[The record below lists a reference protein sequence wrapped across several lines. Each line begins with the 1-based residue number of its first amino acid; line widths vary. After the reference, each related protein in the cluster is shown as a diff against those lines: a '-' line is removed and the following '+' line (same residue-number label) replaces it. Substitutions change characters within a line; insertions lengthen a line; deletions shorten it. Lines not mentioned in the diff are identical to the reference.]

1 MTLPCD
7 VQRIARPIQRA
18 ARPLTELVR
27 HVVAVLRRE
36 GRSLLVA
43 DAIYNLLAAILLF
56 PLVGMLINQ
65 LVSLTGEPALAGED
79 LLTSLLSVRGGPLL
93 LLVVLISITMRTLDC
108 ATLMCIILGAD
119 QGFRIPPVAALL
131 FTLRGSWRILYVT
144 AKHLLLA
151 APVVIP
157 LLAVGYLVYRLLLGQ
172 YDINF
177 YLVERPWPFWAALAC
192 GGMLAA
198 TGFLLLVPVFRSWI
212 DMLPRTLFTG
222 RFSPRPGAAGPAR
235 GVWELMLCL
244 AVWGLSNFLL
254 ASLSGVLVTWG
265 GRELVRAAAAEPML
279 IVPAAS
285 LTWLALVSVNYLT
298 SFLATASL
306 ATILAER
313 FVRTQ
318 TTDQCLKH
326 LGKLRPPP
334 GVPLVRGWLWRQR
347 LVLACLAL
355 LVGTAVIYQQL
366 TAPQLDRF
374 PQIVAHRGAS
384 AEFPENTLAA
394 IQGAIDAGAD
404 WVEIDVQEAADGV
417 VVVIHDS
424 DLKKIAGKPI
434 KVREATAEELRAF
447 DIGSW
452 FDPAHTDQRIPTL
465 AEVLER
471 CKGKIRLMIELKSY
485 GYDQRLEQR
494 VVELVEAA
502 EMQSEVAIISLKI
515 TALRKVRALRP
526 DWPTGLL
533 IPVAVGNPARIDA
546 NFLAVS
552 SANVNRALIR
562 AAHARGK
569 GVHVWTINDALHMSR
584 LIDAGVDGII
594 TDDPALL
601 RELIRER
608 AEMTPL
614 ESMLLRTGTLL
625 GIDPLPL
632 PTPRRI

>member
-1 MTLPCD
+1 MTLHSD
-7 VQRIARPIQRA
+7 VQRAT
-18 ARPLTELVR
+18 RPLTELVR
-27 HVVAVLRRE
+27 HVVSVLRRE

-43 DAIYNLLAAILLF
+43 DAVYNILAAILLF

-65 LVSLTGEPALAGED
+65 LVALSGEPALAGED
-79 LLTSLLSVRGGPLL
+79 LLAAMMSVRGGPVL

-131 FTLRGSWRILYVT
+131 FTLRRSWRILYVT

-151 APVVIP
+151 APVVVP

-177 YLVERPWPFWAALAC
+177 YLVERPWPFWAALSC
-192 GGMLAA
+192 GVILV
-198 TGFLLLVPVFRSWI
+198 TIGFLLLVPVFRSWI
-212 DMLPRTLFTG
+212 DMLPQTLFTA
-222 RFSPRPGAAGPAR
+222 RPSARSDTAAAARR

-244 AVWGLSNFLL
+244 AVWGLVNFLL
-254 ASLSGVLVTWG
+254 ASLSGALVTWG
-265 GRELVRAAAAEPML
+265 GRELVRAAAVQPML

-285 LTWLALVSVNYLT
+285 LTWLVLVSVNYLT

-313 FVRTQ
+313 FVRIQ
-318 TTDQCLKH
+318 STDQCLKY

-334 GVPLVRGWLWRQR
+334 GVALVRGWLWRQR
-347 LVLACLAL
+347 VTLACLAML
-355 LVGTAVIYQQL
+355 LGTLVIYHQL

-374 PQIVAHRGAS
+374 PQIIAHRGAS
-384 AEFPENTLAA
+384 ATFPENTLAA

-404 WVEIDVQEAADGV
+404 WVEIDVQESADGV

-424 DLKKIAGKPI
+424 DLKKIAGQPL
-434 KVREATAEELRAF
+434 KVWETTADKLRSF

-452 FDPAHTDQRIPTL
+452 FDPTFADQRIPTL
-465 AEVLER
+465 AEVLEL

-485 GYDQRLEQR
+485 GHDQQLEQR
-494 VVELVEAA
+494 VIDLVEAA
-502 EMQSEVAIISLKI
+502 DMQQDVAIISLKLS
-515 TALRKVRALRP
+515 ALRQVRTLRP

-546 NFLAVS
+546 DFLAVS
-552 SANVNRALIR
+552 AANANRAMIR

-569 GVHVWTINDALHMSR
+569 AVQVWTINDSLHMSR

-594 TDDPALL
+594 TDDPQLL
-601 RELIRER
+601 RELIQER

-614 ESMLLRTGTLL
+614 ETMLLRTGTLL
-625 GIDPLPL
+625 GLDPLPL

>member
-1 MTLPCD
+1 MTLHSD
-7 VQRIARPIQRA
+7 VQRAT
-18 ARPLTELVR
+18 RPLTELVR
-27 HVVAVLRRE
+27 HVVSVLRRE

-43 DAIYNLLAAILLF
+43 DAVYNILAAILLF

-65 LVSLTGEPALAGED
+65 LVALSGEPALAGED
-79 LLTSLLSVRGGPLL
+79 LLAAMMSVRGGPVL

-131 FTLRGSWRILYVT
+131 FTLRRSWRILYVT

-151 APVVIP
+151 APVVVP

-177 YLVERPWPFWAALAC
+177 YLVERPWPFWAALSC
-192 GGMLAA
+192 GVILV
-198 TGFLLLVPVFRSWI
+198 TIGFLLLVPVFRSWI
-212 DMLPRTLFTG
+212 DMLPQTLFTA
-222 RFSPRPGAAGPAR
+222 RPSARSDTAAAARR

-244 AVWGLSNFLL
+244 AVWGLVNFLL
-254 ASLSGVLVTWG
+254 ASLSGALVTWG
-265 GRELVRAAAAEPML
+265 GRELVRAAAVEPML

-285 LTWLALVSVNYLT
+285 LTWLVLVSVNYLT

-313 FVRTQ
+313 FVRIQ
-318 TTDQCLKH
+318 STDQCLKY

-334 GVPLVRGWLWRQR
+334 GVALVRGWLWRQR
-347 LVLACLAL
+347 VTLACLAML
-355 LVGTAVIYQQL
+355 LGTLVIYHQL

-374 PQIVAHRGAS
+374 PQIIAHRGAS
-384 AEFPENTLAA
+384 ATFPENTLAA

-404 WVEIDVQEAADGV
+404 WVEIDVQESADGV

-424 DLKKIAGKPI
+424 DLKKIAGQPL
-434 KVREATAEELRAF
+434 KVWETTADKLRSF

-452 FDPAHTDQRIPTL
+452 FDPTFADQRIPTL
-465 AEVLER
+465 AEVLEL

-485 GYDQRLEQR
+485 GHDQQLEQR
-494 VVELVEAA
+494 VIDLVEAA
-502 EMQSEVAIISLKI
+502 DMQQDVAIISLKLS
-515 TALRKVRALRP
+515 ALRQVRTLRP

-546 NFLAVS
+546 DFLAVS
-552 SANVNRALIR
+552 AANANRAMIR

-569 GVHVWTINDALHMSR
+569 AVQVWTINDSLHMSR

-594 TDDPALL
+594 TDDPQLL
-601 RELIRER
+601 RELIQER

-614 ESMLLRTGTLL
+614 ETMLLRTGTLL
-625 GIDPLPL
+625 GLDPLPL

>member
-1 MTLPCD
+1 MTLHSD
-7 VQRIARPIQRA
+7 VQRAT
-18 ARPLTELVR
+18 RPLTELVR
-27 HVVAVLRRE
+27 HVVSVLRRE

-43 DAIYNLLAAILLF
+43 DAVYNILAAILLF

-65 LVSLTGEPALAGED
+65 LVALSGEPALAGED
-79 LLTSLLSVRGGPLL
+79 LLAAMMSVRGGPVL

-131 FTLRGSWRILYVT
+131 FTLRRSWRILYVT

-151 APVVIP
+151 APVVVP
-157 LLAVGYLVYRLLLGQ
+157 LLAVAYLVYRLLLGQ

-177 YLVERPWPFWAALAC
+177 YLVERPWPFWAALSC
-192 GGMLAA
+192 GVILV
-198 TGFLLLVPVFRSWI
+198 TIGFLLLVPVFRSWI
-212 DMLPRTLFTG
+212 DMLPQTLFTA
-222 RFSPRPGAAGPAR
+222 RPSARSDTAAAARR

-244 AVWGLSNFLL
+244 AVWGLVNFLL
-254 ASLSGVLVTWG
+254 ASLSGALVTWG
-265 GRELVRAAAAEPML
+265 GRELVRAAAVEPML

-285 LTWLALVSVNYLT
+285 LTWLVLVSVNYLT

-313 FVRTQ
+313 FVRIQ
-318 TTDQCLKH
+318 STDQCLKY

-334 GVPLVRGWLWRQR
+334 GVALVRGWLWRQR
-347 LVLACLAL
+347 VTLACLAML
-355 LVGTAVIYQQL
+355 LGTLVIYHQL

-374 PQIVAHRGAS
+374 PQIIAHRGAS
-384 AEFPENTLAA
+384 ATFPENTLAA

-404 WVEIDVQEAADGV
+404 WVEIDVQESADGV

-424 DLKKIAGKPI
+424 DLKKIAGQPL
-434 KVREATAEELRAF
+434 KVWETTADKLRSF

-452 FDPAHTDQRIPTL
+452 FDPTFADQRIPTL
-465 AEVLER
+465 AEVLEL

-485 GYDQRLEQR
+485 GHDQQLEQR
-494 VVELVEAA
+494 VIDLVEAA
-502 EMQSEVAIISLKI
+502 DMQQDVAIISLKLS
-515 TALRKVRALRP
+515 ALRQVRTLRP

-546 NFLAVS
+546 DFLAVS
-552 SANVNRALIR
+552 AANANRAMIR

-569 GVHVWTINDALHMSR
+569 AVQVWTINDSLHMSR

-594 TDDPALL
+594 TDDPQLL
-601 RELIRER
+601 RELIQER

-614 ESMLLRTGTLL
+614 ETMLLRTGTLL
-625 GIDPLPL
+625 GLDPLPL

>member
-1 MTLPCD
+1 M
-7 VQRIARPIQRA
+7 VS
-18 ARPLTELVR
+18 
-27 HVVAVLRRE
+27 VLRRE

-43 DAIYNLLAAILLF
+43 DAVYNILAAIMLF

-65 LVSLTGEPALAGED
+65 LVALSGEPALAGED
-79 LLTSLLSVRGGPLL
+79 LLAALLSLRGGPLL

-119 QGFRIPPVAALL
+119 QGFRIQPVAAILY
-131 FTLRGSWRILYVT
+131 TLRRSWRILYVT
-144 AKHLLLA
+144 ARHFLAA

-157 LLAVGYLVYRLLLGQ
+157 LLAVGYLVYRQLLSE

-177 YLVERPWPFWAALAC
+177 YLVERPWPFWLALGC
-192 GGMLAA
+192 GGILTAI
-198 TGFLLLVPVFRSWI
+198 GFLLLVPVFRSWI

-222 RFSPRPGAAGPAR
+222 RFAPRAGAAGPAPR

-254 ASLSGVLVTWG
+254 ASLSGALVTWS
-265 GRELVRAAAAEPML
+265 GRELVRAAAAQPML

-285 LTWLALVSVNYLT
+285 LTWLVLATVNYLT

-326 LGKLRPPP
+326 LGKLRPPR

-347 LVLACLAL
+347 IALACLAML
-355 LVGTAVIYQQL
+355 IGALVVYHQL
-366 TAPQLDRF
+366 TAPPLDRF
-374 PQIVAHRGAS
+374 PQIIAHRGAS
-384 AEFPENTLAA
+384 LEFPENTLAA

-404 WVEIDVQEAADGV
+404 WVEIDVQESADGV

-424 DLKKIAGKPI
+424 DLKKIAGNAI
-434 KVREATAEELRAF
+434 KVREATADELRSF

-452 FDPAHTDQRIPTL
+452 FDPALADQRIPTL
-465 AEVLER
+465 AEALAI
-471 CKGKIRLMIELKSY
+471 CKGKIRVMIELKSY
-485 GYDQRLEQR
+485 GYDQQLEQR
-494 VVELVEAA
+494 VIEIVEAA
-502 EMQSEVAIISLKI
+502 DMQQEVAIISLKLA
-515 TALRKVRALRP
+515 ALRKVRTLRR
-526 DWPTGLL
+526 DWPIGLL

-546 NFLAVS
+546 DFLAVS
-552 SANVNRALIR
+552 SANVSRSLIR
-562 AAHARGK
+562 AAQGRGK
-569 GVHVWTINDALHMSR
+569 EVHVWTINDSLHMSR

-594 TDDPALL
+594 TDNPALL
-601 RELIRER
+601 RDLIHER
-608 AEMTPL
+608 TEMTPL
-614 ESMLLRTGTLL
+614 EIMLLRTGTLL

>member
-1 MTLPCD
+1 MTLHSD
-7 VQRIARPIQRA
+7 VQRA
-18 ARPLTELVR
+18 ARPLTDLAR
-27 HVVAVLRRE
+27 HVISVLRRE
-36 GRSLLVA
+36 GRALLVA
-43 DAIYNLLAAILLF
+43 DAAYNILAAILLF

-65 LVSLTGEPALAGED
+65 LVSLTGEPALTGED
-79 LLTSLLSVRGGPLL
+79 LLASLLSLRGGPLL
-93 LLVVLISITMRTLDC
+93 LLVVLISITLRTLDC

-119 QGFRIPPVAALL
+119 QGFRVPPVAALL
-131 FTLRGSWRILYVT
+131 FTLRRSWRILYVT
-144 AKHLLLA
+144 AQHLLAL
-151 APVVIP
+151 APVVLP

-177 YLVERPWPFWAALAC
+177 YLLERPWPFWAALGC
-192 GGMLAA
+192 GGALAV

-212 DMLPRTLFTG
+212 DMLPRTLFAG
-222 RFSPRPGAAGPAR
+222 RFTWRRAAAGSAR
-235 GVWELMLCL
+235 QGVWELMLCL
-244 AVWGLSNFLL
+244 AVWGLSNLVL
-254 ASLSGVLVTWG
+254 ASCSGALVTWG

-318 TTDQCLKH
+318 SAEQCLQH
-326 LGKLRPPP
+326 LGKLQPPP

-347 LVLACLAL
+347 VVLACLAL
-355 LVGTAVIYQQL
+355 LIGTLALYQQL
-366 TAPQLDRF
+366 TAPPLDRF
-374 PQIVAHRGAS
+374 PQIIAHRGAS
-384 AEFPENTLAA
+384 VVFPENTLAA

-424 DLKKIAGKPI
+424 DLKKIAGQPL
-434 KVREATAEELRAF
+434 KVREATAEQLRRF

-452 FDPAHTDQRIPTL
+452 FDPAFADQRIPTL
-465 AEVLER
+465 AEALAL
-471 CKGKIRLMIELKSY
+471 CKGRIRLMIELKSY
-485 GYDQRLEQR
+485 GYDQQLEQR
-494 VVELVEAA
+494 VIDLVEAA
-502 EMQSEVAIISLKI
+502 EMQQEVAIISLKLS
-515 TALRKVRALRP
+515 ALRKVRALRP

-546 NFLAVS
+546 DFLAVS
-552 SANVNRALIR
+552 SNNVNRALLR
-562 AAHARGK
+562 AAHARRK
-569 GVHVWTINDALHMSR
+569 AVQVWTINDSLHMSR

-601 RELIRER
+601 RELIEER

-614 ESMLLRTGTLL
+614 ETMLLRTGTLL
-625 GIDPLPL
+625 GIDPLPQ